1 MRQHTATRLA
11 AVLAGASLL
20 GVLAL
25 STQLATE
32 RQHERQSYLDAIAQQ
47 RRAAGRVR
55 PLPPALRPAPSEPQ
69 RFCVRGVETFASALS
84 QALPRALVP
93 AVIDD
98 EGELDVDAFRTLS
111 ALSVRAERYVEQAT
125 AGPALPQRLGRTRAS
140 PTPAVAPPRDADGV
154 DADQRDD
161 PQRPGAAPA
170 RRPPANAKAKRR
182 RPRAPA
188 PSAAEET
195 SAASGPIWQPW
206 APARIPCEGGE
217 AYRQFRLD
225 LAALAPP
232 G

>member
-11 AVLAGASLL
+11 AILAGASLL

-25 STQLATE
+25 STQLAAE
-32 RQHERQSYLDAIAQQ
+32 RQHERHSYLDAITQQ

-55 PLPPALRPAPSEPQ
+55 PLPPALRPAPSDPQ

-98 EGELDVDAFRTLS
+98 QGDLDVDAFRTLS

-125 AGPALPQRLGRTRAS
+125 AGPALPQRLGRTRA
-140 PTPAVAPPRDADGV
+140 PATPALAPSP
-154 DADQRDD
+154 DADQGGDR
-161 PQRPGAAPA
+161 QRPGAAAA
-170 RRPPANAKAKRR
+170 RRPAADTKAKRR
-182 RPRAPA
+182 RPRDPA
-188 PSAAEET
+188 PGEAEAID
-195 SAASGPIWQPW
+195 AASGPIWQPW

-232 G
+232 S